1 MSGIGALNK
10 FSTTLNADFKTEFL
24 KSKTDD
30 VANNNYELSVWLYAD
45 PAFSNW
51 KAEVNDSTKSP
62 TENEKEFAEQYSDY
76 TLAIYCN
83 ITKVDG
89 KGEEANRA
97 ESGCCL
103 RDKSQKGGGYCMK
116 LGVPATTV
124 VTVFLSDPNF
134 ETVLATPY
142 DLTSI
147 AVPQKSQE
155 GITIFYTPEA

>member
-1 MSGIGALNK
+1 MSGIGALNT

-24 KSKTDD
+24 KSATAD
-30 VANNNYELSVWLYAD
+30 AATNNYELSVWLYAD
-45 PAFSNW
+45 PAFTNW
-51 KAEVNDSTKSP
+51 KAKVDDSKNSP
-62 TENEKEFAEQYSDY
+62 TENEKEFAGQYSDY
-76 TLAIYCN
+76 TLAMYCN
-83 ITKVDG
+83 IEKVGG
-89 KGEEANRA
+89 KGEESNRA

-116 LGVPATTV
+116 LGVPATNV

-147 AVPQKSQE
+147 AVP
-155 GITIFYTPEA
+155 